1 MARLASAFIILLVL
15 LLVLFFTILNNEPV
29 TINYYLGEI
38 DAPLALVII
47 LSLAS
52 GAVMGLIFSLFAI
65 MSARHEVSKLRREI
79 KHTEQELMNLRTM
92 PIKDKH

>member
-29 TINYYLGEI
+29 TVNYYMGEI

-52 GAVMGLIFSLFAI
+52 GAVLGLIFSLFAI

-79 KHTEQELMNLRTM
+79 KHTEQELMNLRNM

>member
-15 LLVLFFTILNNEPV
+15 LLVLFFTILNNESV
-29 TINYYLGEI
+29 TVNYYLGEI

-65 MSARHEVSKLRREI
+65 MSARHEVSKLRRDI
-79 KHTEQELMNLRTM
+79 KHTEHVLMNLRTL